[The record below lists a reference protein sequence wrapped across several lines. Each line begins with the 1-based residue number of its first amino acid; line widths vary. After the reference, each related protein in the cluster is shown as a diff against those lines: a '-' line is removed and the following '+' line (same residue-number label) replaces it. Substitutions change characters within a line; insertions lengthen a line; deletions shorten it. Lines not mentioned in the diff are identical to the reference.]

1 MHLPQK
7 EHFTCLQSKLIGSS
21 CGADD
26 LEKDSLVSWCVGL
39 RTESDAT
46 GGRDLHSSEVLL
58 RLPSAQPRLV
68 IIYTSA
74 QSFTTDQAQRCLQ
87 LRIQLYI
94 VKVMF
99 TYAPKLPLA
108 ELYWV
113 STYFT
118 DPKNNLMKL
127 ASKFGQLFVLLTPV
141 IVTQIQY
148 NSQGWHFLRYHQPY
162 QQRQATAFPNS
173 ILLIWK

>member
-21 CGADD
+21 CSADD

-108 ELYWV
+108 GLYWV

-141 IVTQIQY
+141 IVIQIQY
-148 NSQGWHFLRYHQPY
+148 NSQGWHFLRYHQPF
-162 QQRQATAFPNS
+162 ATAGGNRFPHS
-173 ILLIWK
+173 IWLIWK